1 MMFGGR
7 GVTHTSAQ
15 QGLRSS
21 LSLKSILYDCGA
33 CVWHGGTVT
42 PTPVH
47 IGETGGGYTN
57 YELYP
62 QILAHNSTRVFF
74 CETHIV

>member
-21 LSLKSILYDCGA
+21 LSYYMTVGRVC
-33 CVWHGGTVT
+33 GTVA

-62 QILAHNSTRVFF
+62 QILAHN
-74 CETHIV
+74 